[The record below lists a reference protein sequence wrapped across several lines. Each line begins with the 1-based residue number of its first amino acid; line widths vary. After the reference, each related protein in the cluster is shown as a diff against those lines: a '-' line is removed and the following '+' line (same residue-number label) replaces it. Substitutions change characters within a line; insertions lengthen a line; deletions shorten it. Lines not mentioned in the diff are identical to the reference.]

1 MNVEGSETNRLR
13 QAWPFSAGTERQRM
27 LLEYFIKAW
36 KPICLLLLAVTACS
50 SSVRATVV
58 RFDTSLG
65 VINARLY
72 DTATPISVAN
82 FKAYV
87 DSDRWDGSFIHR
99 SVPGFV
105 VQGGGFK
112 LTPDIFHTTNVVTYP
127 AIQNEFGISN
137 LRGTIAYAKLGG
149 DPNSATSQWFFN
161 LANNSGNL
169 DNQNGGFTVFGRV
182 VGTGMTVVDSI
193 AALPRIGAGG
203 AFTEV
208 PVTDIDQVVAQQNI
222 FNTEAVVINN
232 VSVLNLPAGDYNF
245 DGTVNQ
251 LDLAVWRTDFGSTT
265 KAEADGNGDGVV
277 DGRDFMIWQRS
288 FGQTSTLTAALSVVP
303 EPSGLALG
311 SLALVGFVLRRQKSR
326 SRFLSPRRP
335 LAPSE

>member
-1 MNVEGSETNRLR
+1 
-13 QAWPFSAGTERQRM
+13 M
-27 LLEYFIKAW
+27 LPLHFIKVW
-36 KPICLLLLAVTACS
+36 KPVCLLLLAIVAYP
-50 SSVRATVV
+50 SSVLATIVQ
-58 RFDTSLG
+58 FDTSKGL
-65 VINARLY
+65 INARLY

-127 AIQNEFGISN
+127 AIQNEYGISN

-161 LANNSGNL
+161 LANNSANL

-193 AALPRIGAGG
+193 AALSRINAGG
-203 AFTEV
+203 AYTDV
-208 PVTDIDQVVAQQNI
+208 PVTDLDKVIAQQNI

-245 DGTVNQ
+245 DGKVNQ
-251 LDLAVWRTDFGSTT
+251 LDLAVWRADFGSTL

-277 DGRDFMIWQRS
+277 DGGDLMIWQRS
-288 FGQTSTLTAALSVVP
+288 FGKTSAMTAALSVIP
-303 EPSGLALG
+303 EPSGLALAG
-311 SLALVGFVLRRQKSR
+311 LALAGFAIRRV
-326 SRFLSPRRP
+326 RR
-335 LAPSE
+335 